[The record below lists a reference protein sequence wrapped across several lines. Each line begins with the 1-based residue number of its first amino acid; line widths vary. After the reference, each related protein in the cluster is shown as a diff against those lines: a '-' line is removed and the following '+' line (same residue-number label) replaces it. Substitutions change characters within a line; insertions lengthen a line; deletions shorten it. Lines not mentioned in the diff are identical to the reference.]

1 MASTVSMTVKHR
13 SDQGMSRSLL
23 CHGLDSRREQ
33 PHQGSCHIRCCSTP
47 LAAQNAAGD
56 AARVPSKGPPAEYWG
71 GLWKGCLSPFC
82 LRKKLAS
89 KMLFSSLFSGCFSR
103 LQCAQRGKKGESTA
117 VISAA
122 FQTHGWFKCRFPNA
136 RLVSALFSFMN
147 SRERKQQLNLQAA
160 RKS

>member
-1 MASTVSMTVKHR
+1 MAWIPGGNS
-13 SDQGMSRSLL
+13 
-23 CHGLDSRREQ
+23 
-33 PHQGSCHIRCCSTP
+33 HIRAPATRCCSTP

-56 AARVPSKGPPAEYWG
+56 AARVPLKGPPAEYWG

-117 VISAA
+117 MISAA